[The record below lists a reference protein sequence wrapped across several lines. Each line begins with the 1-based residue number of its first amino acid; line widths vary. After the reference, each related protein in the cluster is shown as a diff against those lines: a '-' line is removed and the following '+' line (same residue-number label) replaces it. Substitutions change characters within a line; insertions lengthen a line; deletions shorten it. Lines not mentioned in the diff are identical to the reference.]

1 MHHDGSGIVYVATRG
16 SATKVASALRD
27 HGVTADAYH
36 GALPR
41 RERTMVH
48 EQFLDGHT
56 RVVAATNAFGMGIDK
71 PDVRFVFHFDVPGS
85 LDAYYQ
91 EIGRAARDGRDADA
105 KLLYDARDLGVQR
118 FFAGG
123 RPDPSQFD
131 AVFGAVNRA
140 RLPASPTSV
149 VDVAG
154 IGRTRGLAIVDAL
167 TRAEVIAR
175 DGRGRISGVCT
186 GDASTAV
193 AEALEAEEARARTER
208 SRVEMMRLYAETRWC
223 RRAVLLGYY
232 GDDLEPP
239 CGRCDNC
246 RTGLPNLAD
255 RPSRYDVGMPV
266 VHDEWGDGVVMF
278 VLPDT
283 LVVLFDD
290 FGYRTLSTELV
301 EERELLVA
309 RSS

>member
-1 MHHDGSGIVYVATRG
+1 MHRDGSGIVYVATRG

-131 AVFGAVNRA
+131 AVFGAVNCA

-175 DGRGRISGVCT
+175 DERG
-186 GDASTAV
+186 
-193 AEALEAEEARARTER
+193 RTER